1 MPTLTITT
9 SGLTDTEQIDANDAL
24 VPINQLRTYLQDFVN
39 GADQFSAIAFEDAQ
53 SRTISA
59 GAITG
64 LTQSQVVVDTEA
76 AAATDDLDTIGVPT
90 AGWLLFLRI
99 ANAARTVRIRHNG
112 GGSGNIRTAF
122 GADILL
128 TSTNQVALLIYD
140 ALLTAWN
147 VISVA
152 GTANLGADTTLTIAG
167 GVVTRTRVRH
177 TIDTEGA
184 ASQDNLDTI
193 NGGSEGDYLELVSA
207 NSARLVTLTASGNIR
222 LHQSVVRNLDTTHPT
237 MLRHDGTNWVEAIQ
251 SVEIRTP
258 LVSTLDSF
266 STLRV
271 PDRTIVNDSVSGQR
285 RLGYLPAMEA
295 ARVMLL
301 QASAA
306 TIEPE
311 GVALPTIANTPANAN
326 DSDGA
331 QITLPSTAS
340 AGNLAGFIST
350 TFNLTRRQYNPV
362 VTWIVKTS
370 ADITNLRFWLLLTS
384 AAITNVDTIAGAT
397 EVAGFRFSTV
407 APDTSWTPIV
417 KDATTQGTGQAIGTV
432 SANQLWLLRM
442 RLDSGA
448 GIAYFTA
455 KNTFSGSWLAEQT
468 LSTNLPQAATD
479 LGFCVR
485 VIPTTASARTLNFLR
500 MEVTSQ

>member
-9 SGLTDTEQIDANDAL
+9 SGLTDTQQIDANDAL

-39 GADQFSAIAFEDAQ
+39 GAQQFDAIAFEDGQ
-53 SRTISA
+53 SLTIAS

-64 LTQSQVVVDTEA
+64 LTRAQVIVDTEA

-90 AGWLLFLRI
+90 SGWLLFLRI
-99 ANAARTVRIRHNG
+99 ANAGRTVRLRNNG

-128 TSTNQVALLIYD
+128 TSTNQEALLIYD
-140 ALLTAWN
+140 ALLTVWN
-147 VISVA
+147 VIVVA
-152 GTANLGADTTLTIAG
+152 GAANLGVDTTLTIAS
-167 GVVTRTRVRH
+167 GVVTRTRIRH
-177 TIDTEGA
+177 TIA
-184 ASQDNLDTI
+184 AETGTADNLDTI
-193 NGGSEGDYLELVSA
+193 NGGSEGDVLELVA
-207 NSARLVTLTASGNIR
+207 DAGDTITLTASGNLR
-222 LHQSVVRNLDTTHPT
+222 LHQSVVRNLDVTHPT
-237 MLRHDGTNWVEAIQ
+237 VLRHDGTNWVESLQ
-251 SVEIRTP
+251 SIELRTP
-258 LVSTLDSF
+258 LNSTLE
-266 STLRV
+266 TPTVLRV
-271 PDRTIVNDSVSGQR
+271 PDRSIINDSVTNQR
-285 RLGYLPAMEA
+285 RLAVLPAMEA
-295 ARVMLL
+295 SDIILL
-301 QASAA
+301 TAAAA
-306 TIEPE
+306 TLSTF
-311 GVALPTIANTPANAN
+311 GCALPTIANAPANAN

-340 AGNLAGFIST
+340 GGNLAGFIST
-350 TFNLTRRQYNPV
+350 TFDLTRRQYNPV

-370 ADITNLRFWLLLTS
+370 ADISALRFWLLLTS

-407 APDTSWTPIV
+407 APDTGWTPIV
-417 KDATTQGTGQAIGTV
+417 KDATTQAAGTTIGTV
-432 SANQLWLLRM
+432 TTAQLWLLRM
-442 RLDSGA
+442 RIDSGA

-468 LSTNLPQAATD
+468 LSANLPQAATD

-485 VIPTTASARTLNFLR
+485 VIPTGASIRTLNFLR